1 MSLARSGAAIVAVIV
16 ETQPTTAQPNANRGS
31 LGSAPGA
38 TRTKSRLG
46 STLTGVCACS
56 YALGGRPRYDG
67 AHI

>member
-1 MSLARSGAAIVAVIV
+1 MSLARSDAAIVAVIV
-16 ETQPTTAQPNANRGS
+16 EAQATAQQNEHRGS
-31 LGSAPGA
+31 FGSAPGA
-38 TRTKSRLG
+38 TRSKSRLG